1 VAGNAFV
8 FAAGSGPNWD
18 RTIAKPVELERL
30 AGVLPDDH
38 REFLRVKSAGGPLY
52 AWGAPD
58 GAVGTI
64 AGMAEDDVVFG
75 SRRGVVGFGAQVALS
90 LKEPST
96 ELSRV
101 LWGAPDWPYVY
112 FLYRASFAPRPVPE
126 FLAFIGERGKLIQ
139 GFRISH
145 KASKLLRDS
154 RSPSEFIAAS
164 LSGTST
170 EPPET
175 REPESLP
182 PPQEIPTAKEDLH
195 AEAESYLIRIGET
208 LGLEVWVASNDK
220 SEIVRGYS
228 FREHTIAA
236 LPFQGQPEFH
246 RRIELIDVIWLRGSA
261 IVAAFEVEQSTQV
274 YSGLLRMLDL
284 VTQFPSLSFPLFI
297 VAPDAEKRHV
307 CAEINRPSFRAHR
320 LHEVCRFVAY
330 SRLRD
335 AVTDTARLGRHLSPG
350 VIEEYAESCGQEATS
365 DR

>member
-1 VAGNAFV
+1 VPGNAFV

-101 LWGAPDWPYVY
+101 LWAAPEWPYVY
-112 FLYRASFAPRPVPE
+112 FLYRASFRQRPVPE

-145 KASKLLRDS
+145 KASKLLRES

-164 LSGTST
+164 LSGNAI
-170 EPPET
+170 ELPES
-175 REPESLP
+175 REPETPLP
-182 PPQEIPTAKEDLH
+182 PPSVTPVKEDLH

-208 LGLEVWVASNDK
+208 LGLDVWVASNDK

-261 IVAAFEVEQSTQV
+261 IVGAFEVEQSTQV

-284 VTQFPSLSFPLFI
+284 VTQFPSLSFPLYI
-297 VAPDAEKRHV
+297 VAPDAEKKRV
-307 CAEINRPSFRAHR
+307 CSEINRPSFRAHR
-320 LHEVCRFVAY
+320 LDEICRFLAY

-335 AVTDTARLGRHLSPG
+335 AVTDTARLGKHLSPG
-350 VIEEYAESCGQEATS
+350 VIEEYAESCAQDVEAN
-365 DR
+365 R

>member
-1 VAGNAFV
+1 MAGNAFV

-18 RTIAKPVELERL
+18 RTIALPVDLHRL
-30 AGVLPDDH
+30 AGILPDQH

-90 LKEPST
+90 LKEPSA

-101 LWGAPDWPYVY
+101 LWNAPDWPYVY
-112 FLYRASFAPRPVPE
+112 FLYRATFAQRAVPE

-145 KASKLLRDS
+145 RASKLLRDS

-164 LSGTST
+164 LSATTTGPSEAHEPASTVPT
-170 EPPET
+170 EPVA
-175 REPESLP
+175 
-182 PPQEIPTAKEDLH
+182 PTKEDLH

-208 LGLEVWVASNDK
+208 LGLDVWVASNDK
-220 SEIVRGYS
+220 SEVVRDYS
-228 FREHTIAA
+228 FREHTITA

-284 VTQFPSLSFPLFI
+284 VTQFPSLSFPLYI
-297 VAPDAEKRHV
+297 VAPDAERRRV

-320 LHEVCRFVAY
+320 LHEICRFLAY

-350 VIEEYAESCGQEATS
+350 VIEEYAEACAQEAAA

>member
-18 RTIAKPVELERL
+18 RTIAKPVELEGL
-30 AGVLPDDH
+30 AGVLPD
-38 REFLRVKSAGGPLY
+38 EYQAFLKLKSAGGPLY

-75 SRRGVVGFGAQVALS
+75 SRRGIVGFGAQVALS

-112 FLYRASFAPRPVPE
+112 FLYRASFAQRPVAE
-126 FLAFIGERGKLIQ
+126 FLVFIGERGRLIQ

-154 RSPSEFIAAS
+154 RSPTEFIAAS
-164 LSGTST
+164 LSGTTIEPIGPRES
-170 EPPET
+170 EPP
-175 REPESLP
+175 PSLP
-182 PPQEIPTAKEDLH
+182 EIPPAKEDLH

-220 SEIVRGYS
+220 SEVVRGYS
-228 FREHTIAA
+228 FRDHTIAA

-284 VTQFPSLSFPLFI
+284 VTQFPSLSFPLYI
-297 VAPDAEKRHV
+297 VAPDAEKRRV
-307 CAEINRPSFRAHR
+307 CGEINRPAFKAHR
-320 LHEVCRFVAY
+320 LHEICRFLAY

-350 VIEEYAESCGQEATS
+350 VIEEYAESCAQGAAPG
-365 DR
+365 R

>member
-1 VAGNAFV
+1 MGGNAFV
-8 FAAGSGPNWD
+8 FAAGSGPNWE
-18 RTIAKPVELERL
+18 RTIAKPVELEKL
-30 AGVLPDDH
+30 SGVLPDEH
-38 REFLRVKSAGGPLY
+38 REFLRVKSGGGPIY

-75 SRRGVVGFGAQVALS
+75 SRRGVIGFGAQIALS

-96 ELSRV
+96 ELSRY

-112 FLYRASFAPRPVPE
+112 FLYRASSAQRSVPE

-154 RSPSEFIAAS
+154 RSPLAFIAAA
-164 LSGTST
+164 LSGAPT
-170 EPPET
+170 ESADN
-175 REPESLP
+175 REPEPPLP
-182 PPQEIPTAKEDLH
+182 PKELPAAKEDLH

-208 LGLEVWVASNDK
+208 LGLDVWVASNDK
-220 SEIVRGYS
+220 SEIVRGYV
-228 FREHTIAA
+228 FRDHTIAA

-284 VTQFPSLSFPLFI
+284 VTQFPSLSFPLYI
-297 VAPDAEKRHV
+297 VAPDAEKRRV
-307 CAEINRPSFRAHR
+307 CGEINRPSFRAHR
-320 LHEVCRFVAY
+320 LHEICRFLAY

-335 AVTDTARLGRHLSPG
+335 AVADTSRLGRHLSPG
-350 VIEEYAESCGQEATS
+350 VIEEYAEGCAQETPA